1 MLDLIKNALI
11 AATKYLQ
18 KNLPLELTLLK
29 GLTCLSHTVRNRLD
43 NSCNWWTYR
52 KIFSCY
58 KRARCLYYQGPKNF
72 LSTRR
77 DTK

>member
-29 GLTCLSHTVRNRLD
+29 GITCLSHTVRNRLD
-43 NSCNWWTYR
+43 NSCNW
-52 KIFSCY
+52 
-58 KRARCLYYQGPKNF
+58 
-72 LSTRR
+72 
-77 DTK
+77 